1 MAVLQADTYLLP
13 CGTMIRPLLL
23 FVLLLFQS
31 HWVDDVLTTTARAE
45 PDTAGIIVSAI
56 GSALLLPALFAPR
69 ALLARIAAALG
80 LAFTAFI
87 SVADLV
93 GLKADGSR
101 APNIP
106 EHWHHE
112 LGVPIA
118 ATVLLTLLGAVT
130 GLIMLRFLGSRRR
143 ARARDRPAGRHG
155 AMIGAA
161 RPK

>member
-1 MAVLQADTYLLP
+1 
-13 CGTMIRPLLL
+13 MIRPLLL

-31 HWVDDVLTTTARAE
+31 HWVDDVLKTPASTE

-69 ALLARIAAALG
+69 ALLARMAAALG
-80 LAFTAFI
+80 LAFAAFI

-106 EHWHHE
+106 GYWHHE
-112 LGVPIA
+112 LGVPIVA
-118 ATVLLTLLGAVT
+118 AVLLTLLGAVT
-130 GLIMLRFLGSRRR
+130 GLVMLRFMGSRPS
-143 ARARDRPAGRHG
+143 ATGS
-155 AMIGAA
+155 
-161 RPK
+161 